1 MRLVSN
7 RHIEEII
14 DILET
19 LADMVDDK
27 GNLRLINKK
36 RRARL
41 IAKKLR
47 NSKVAD
53 AAARAAR

>member
-41 IAKKLR
+41 IAKK
-47 NSKVAD
+47 ATQ
-53 AAARAAR
+53 

>member
-36 RRARL
+36 TQGKIDCKEATQ
-41 IAKKLR
+41 
-47 NSKVAD
+47 
-53 AAARAAR
+53 